1 MQIIFPFCCTFIK
14 KNSFRGS
21 FVDFLFSLYTSLF
34 MYHEILY
41 FKKSLKVKDSQKYTF
56 FLLSV
61 VLFINL
67 DCFDVSCLILE
78 ILAVE
83 ISAFSPI

>member
-1 MQIIFPFCCTFIK
+1 M
-14 KNSFRGS
+14 
-21 FVDFLFSLYTSLF
+21 DFLFSLYTSLF

-67 DCFDVSCLILE
+67 DCFDVSCLVLE
-78 ILAVE
+78 MSAVE
-83 ISAFSPI
+83 ISAFSLKSS